1 MEIKNYHDLQNKD
14 QFFDFCKQQ
23 ALLQEKKAGVNMW
36 SDDWQNKNNTL
47 PYILENTSRFD
58 GTTGQF
64 FILFEND
71 EIVACSGVYIS
82 NFNNYIALAGV
93 RTWVKKEYRHLS
105 LNKDYLL
112 VEHKKW
118 CINRNIKLIALT
130 FNDYNKNIIQIFKRN
145 RLGESNARVNKRE
158 PNNLFYNGI
167 EEVEFP
173 VIIQHTPQWVIYEK
187 LDKSFNFDWA
197 TIK

>member
-1 MEIKNYHDLQNKD
+1 M
-14 QFFDFCKQQ
+14 
-23 ALLQEKKAGVNMW
+23 
-36 SDDWQNKNNTL
+36 
-47 PYILENTSRFD
+47 
-58 GTTGQF
+58 
-64 FILFEND
+64 
-71 EIVACSGVYIS
+71 
-82 NFNNYIALAGV
+82 
-93 RTWVKKEYRHLS
+93 
-105 LNKDYLL
+105 L